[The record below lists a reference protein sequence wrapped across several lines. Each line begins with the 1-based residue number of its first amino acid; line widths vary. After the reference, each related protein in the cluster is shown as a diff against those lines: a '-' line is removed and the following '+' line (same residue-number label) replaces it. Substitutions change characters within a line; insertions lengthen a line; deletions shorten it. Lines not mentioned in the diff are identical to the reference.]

1 MYTERK
7 TENQKRIAI
16 TEWLEAHFSE
26 FKKGKTN
33 FFELYNAVKHA
44 INYKVSIQYL
54 KTLLEEVAQQ
64 QGYNVSFETETIKAE
79 RRNITVFVLTKSLT
93 PSDKNTNDPKLI
105 ARLSINLYD
114 IDDENERL
122 IIECNDSMYS
132 ITKLTEALINNA
144 DKMQVRTTVAIMG
157 TIVKVFK
164 QYLKQQ

>member
-26 FKKGKTN
+26 FVNQKTA
-33 FFELYNAVKHA
+33 FFELRDALKKA
-44 INYKVSIQYL
+44 IGYKVTSQNIR
-54 KTLLEEVAQQ
+54 TLLQEVAQQ
-64 QGYNVSFETETIKAE
+64 QGYNVSFETETIAAE
-79 RRNITVFVLTKSLT
+79 NRKITVFVLTKSLT

-144 DKMQVRTTVAIMG
+144 NKMQVRTTVAIMG

>member
-16 TEWLEAHFSE
+16 TEWLEAHLSQFE
-26 FKKGKTN
+26 NQKTA
-33 FFELYNAVKHA
+33 FFELRDALKKA
-44 INYKVSIQYL
+44 IGYKVTSQNIR
-54 KTLLEEVAQQ
+54 TLLEEVAQQ
-64 QGYNVSFETETIKAE
+64 QGYNVSFETETIAAE
-79 RRNITVFVLTKSLT
+79 NRKITVFVLTKSLT

-144 DKMQVRTTVAIMG
+144 NKMQVRTTVAIMG

>member
-16 TEWLEAHFSE
+16 TEWLEAHLSQFE
-26 FKKGKTN
+26 NKKNNFLEMRNALFK
-33 FFELYNAVKHA
+33 A
-44 INYKVSIQYL
+44 INYKVSTQYL
-54 KTLLEEVAQQ
+54 KTLFEEVAQQ
-64 QGYNVSFETETIKAE
+64 QGYNVSFETETIAAE
-79 RRNITVFVLTKSLT
+79 NRKITVFVLTKSLT

-144 DKMQVRTTVAIMG
+144 NKMQVRTTVAIMG

>member
-16 TEWLEAHFSE
+16 TEWLEANFSQ
-26 FKKGKTN
+26 FVNQKTA
-33 FFELYNAVKHA
+33 FFELRDALKKA
-44 INYKVSIQYL
+44 IGYKVTSQNIR
-54 KTLLEEVAQQ
+54 TLLQEVAQQ
-64 QGYNVSFETETIKAE
+64 QGYNVSFETETIAAE
-79 RRNITVFVLTKSLT
+79 NRKITVFVLTKSLT

-144 DKMQVRTTVAIMG
+144 NKMQVRTTVAIMG

-164 QYLKQQ
+164 KYLKQQ

>member
-16 TEWLEAHFSE
+16 TEWLEAHLSQFE
-26 FKKGKTN
+26 NKKNNFLEMRNALFK
-33 FFELYNAVKHA
+33 A
-44 INYKVSIQYL
+44 INYKVSTQYL
-54 KTLLEEVAQQ
+54 KTLFEEVAQQ
-64 QGYNVSFETETIKAE
+64 QGYNVSFETETIAAE
-79 RRNITVFVLTKSLT
+79 NRKITVFVLTKSLT

-122 IIECNDSMYS
+122 ILECNDSMYS

-144 DKMQVRTTVAIMG
+144 NKMQVRTTVAIMG

>member
-1 MYTERK
+1 MYTEN
-7 TENQKRIAI
+7 TQE
-16 TEWLEAHFSE
+16 
-26 FKKGKTN
+26 
-33 FFELYNAVKHA
+33 
-44 INYKVSIQYL
+44 
-54 KTLLEEVAQQ
+54 
-64 QGYNVSFETETIKAE
+64 
-79 RRNITVFVLTKSLT
+79 
-93 PSDKNTNDPKLI
+93 KNTNDPKLI

-144 DKMQVRTTVAIMG
+144 NKMQVRTTVAIMG